1 MDADADLMRRV
12 AGGDTEAFR
21 ALVERNEKAAY
32 NFFLRLTGI
41 SEDAEDLTQGF
52 FARFLKRNYLEGLS
66 SEKGRFRAFLLAALK
81 HFLANE
87 HDRAGRQKRG
97 GGTMPLSFDWQDADA
112 R

>member
-41 SEDAEDLTQGF
+41 SEDAEDLTQEF
-52 FARFLKRNYLEGLS
+52 FARLLEKKSLATVDRD
-66 SEKGRFRAFLLAALK
+66 KGKFRSFLL
-81 HFLANE
+81 
-87 HDRAGRQKRG
+87 QKPRSIFSTPG
-97 GGTMPLSFDWQDADA
+97 FSWPRTC
-112 R
+112 